1 MKRLKLYLASL
12 VFLAGAALQPAAAQ
26 DAVKGKAVFDGNCAA
41 CHSIEEQVVGPAL
54 KDVHKRREEQWIIN
68 FVKNSTKVVQSGD
81 KQAVEVFEKFGKIPM
96 TSFEGS
102 LSDGDIKD
110 VIAFVQ
116 QESEKPAEAA
126 TPPVATPSDGK
137 PDGTATP
144 AVETSFSLK
153 DLPGTTLVLFSL
165 IAFLLVVVLAVMVV
179 TFMQALP
186 ILGEFYDRPA
196 LRHSSMARLVRLL
209 RGDTST
215 LVGTH
220 KDVLMEDHTYDG
232 IYEFDNDLPPWWKYM
247 FYATIVF
254 GVAYLLH
261 YHVFRSGDLQL
272 AEYETEVQTA
282 ALLNPAG
289 SGEENAN
296 EVTNFTAL
304 TDAPKLEAGK
314 AAFIQNCA
322 ACHGQ
327 EGQGTVGPNLTDE
340 FWLHGGDV
348 NHVYKTI
355 KYGVTSKGMVAWQ
368 KKLSNDQILE
378 VASYILSL
386 QGTNP
391 ANAKAPQGEKQEA
404 KK

>member
-1 MKRLKLYLASL
+1 MKRLKLYLASA

-68 FVKNSTKVVQSGD
+68 FVKNSTKVIQSGD

-126 TPPVATPSDGK
+126 APPVATPEDGK
-137 PDGTATP
+137 KDGTATAP
-144 AVETSFSLK
+144 AETSFSLK

-165 IAFLLVVVLAVMVV
+165 IAFLLLVVLAVMVV

-196 LRHSSMARLVRLL
+196 LRQTSMARLVRLL

-215 LVGTH
+215 IVGTH
-220 KDVLMEDHTYDG
+220 KDVLMDDHTYDG
-232 IYEFDNDLPPWWKYM
+232 IFEFDNDLPPWWKYM

-261 YHVFRSGDLQL
+261 YHVFMSGDLQL
-272 AEYETEVQTA
+272 AEYDAEVQTA
-282 ALLNPAG
+282 ALLNPGGA
-289 SGEENAN
+289 EEGNAN
-296 EVTNFTAL
+296 EVTTFTAL
-304 TDAPKLEAGK
+304 KDAPKLEAGK
-314 AAFIQNCA
+314 ATFIQNCA

-348 NHVYKTI
+348 NQVYKTI

-378 VASYILSL
+378 VASYILSI